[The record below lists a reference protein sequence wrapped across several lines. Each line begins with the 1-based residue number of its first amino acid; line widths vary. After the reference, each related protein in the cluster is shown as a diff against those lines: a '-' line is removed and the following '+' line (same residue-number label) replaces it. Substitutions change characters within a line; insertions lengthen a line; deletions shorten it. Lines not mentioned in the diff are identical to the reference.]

1 MSEELPTPL
10 LCREVLAAVMA
21 CMRVSVERGW
31 GGGGDL
37 LRTLLWNRTPYKLTL
52 YS

>member
-1 MSEELPTPL
+1 MQGGISGGDG
-10 LCREVLAAVMA
+10 VYA
-21 CMRVSVERGW
+21 CECGEGVGG

>member
-1 MSEELPTPL
+1 MQGGISGGDG
-10 LCREVLAAVMA
+10 VYA
-21 CMRVSVERGW
+21 CECGEGVG